1 MNPNKILLAI
11 ALAFA
16 GCCEEQED
24 FQAVLIEKQNLQK
37 KSGESVGYLLS
48 FKNKANTVQKAKVFD
63 KWGTDIQ
70 VGDFVKGSYNCGEIK
85 VTGFEP
91 RPK

>member
-1 MNPNKILLAI
+1 MKIRKFLLAI
-11 ALAFA
+11 PLVFSA
-16 GCCEEQED
+16 CCEEQEE
-24 FQAVLIEKQNLQK
+24 FQAVLIEKQKLQK
-37 KSGESVGYLLS
+37 NSGEVVGQLLS

-63 KWGTDIQ
+63 KWGADIQ
-70 VGDFVKGSYNCGEIK
+70 VGDSVKGTYECGEIK